1 MKSVLLEEDVHGKLK
16 EASKMSGIKIKV
28 LVETSIQYYLKHL
41 KVNGEERNIW
51 EILNERTKA

>member
-41 KVNGEERNIW
+41 KVNGEEKNIW
-51 EILNERTKA
+51 EILNERTKS